1 MITIKDYIQFIEDLE
16 CVDVYNLILKNLAK
30 YSPKFQDDLN
40 FDISHLGFDDL
51 NDLHKLYR
59 KLIRRKEMLDLYSDF
74 IYNKSSTVN

>member
-16 CVDVYNLILKNLAK
+16 YVDVYDLILKSLAK
-30 YSPKFQDDLN
+30 HSPKFKDDFEFDIGHVGFNDLN
-40 FDISHLGFDDL
+40 A
-51 NDLHKLYR
+51 LHKLYR